1 MCQINGEHLLVE
13 CRKAYLPKITE
24 LDVMRR
30 LLMDLWRHG
39 QAMERGRTMIIQ
51 MNFSRPLTGKH
62 RQVFA
67 EILNVFFA
75 KLNAQPVDIRYLAQN
90 EYGTFHAV
98 NYDEATLIETEA
110 KSGADI
116 LFYIKPPTFPVPGVP
131 DWHPAHMHC
140 MLQVMQ
146 SEIKKKLRS
155 ASSFGGYI
163 FTQLLVD
170 LKIRRSM

>member
-67 EILNVFFA
+67 ENLNVFFA
-75 KLNAQPVDIRYLAQN
+75 KLNAQ
-90 EYGTFHAV
+90 
-98 NYDEATLIETEA
+98 EA

-140 MLQVMQ
+140 KLQVMQ